1 MSLVFETVTDV
12 SILRFKDNNS
22 PQVDFEESEVW
33 KSGGVVSW
41 NTAIAFSVTWELF
54 NFLNLDVL

>member
-1 MSLVFETVTDV
+1 MKQWIMSSVFETVTDV

-33 KSGGVVSW
+33 KSGGIVS
-41 NTAIAFSVTWELF
+41 
-54 NFLNLDVL
+54 